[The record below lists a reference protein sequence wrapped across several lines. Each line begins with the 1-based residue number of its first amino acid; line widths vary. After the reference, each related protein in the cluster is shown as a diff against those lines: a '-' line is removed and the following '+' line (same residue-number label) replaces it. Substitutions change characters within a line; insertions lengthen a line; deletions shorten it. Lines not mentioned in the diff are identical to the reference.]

1 MADYF
6 DSDRRTLSMTSVQRR
21 VLLIGAVVIAAV
33 PGALVFEAVLSIGEA
48 SRGIGSE
55 HRQGKGQSPR

>member
-1 MADYF
+1 
-6 DSDRRTLSMTSVQRR
+6 MTSVQRR

-33 PGALVFEAVLSIGEA
+33 AGALVFEAVLSIGEA
-48 SRGIGSE
+48 SRGVGSD